1 MNTATVITTE
11 PLAVRRRH
19 GIDGLELD
27 FLPAGSVC
35 ELAGD
40 DDIPGTFIL
49 IDDQGD
55 EVWHVHP
62 IQFRAATPGDGGV
75 GGIRTHGHSDTA
87 STD

>member
-55 EVWHVHP
+55 EVWHVRP
-62 IQFRAATPGDGGV
+62 VQFRAATPGDGGV
-75 GGIRTHGHSDTA
+75 GGI
-87 STD
+87 

>member
-1 MNTATVITTE
+1 MPDEPTETRASHKIRKLTVQ
-11 PLAVRRRH
+11 
-19 GIDGLELD
+19 GGFWDGLELD

-55 EVWHVHP
+55 EVWHVRP
-62 IQFRAATPGDGGV
+62 FQFRVT
-75 GGIRTHGHSDTA
+75 T
-87 STD
+87 